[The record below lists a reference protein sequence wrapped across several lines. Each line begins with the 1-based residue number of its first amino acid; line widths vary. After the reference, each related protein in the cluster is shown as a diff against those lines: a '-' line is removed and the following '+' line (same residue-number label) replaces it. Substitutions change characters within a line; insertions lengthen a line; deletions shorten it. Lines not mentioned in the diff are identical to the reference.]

1 MSNIY
6 KKDKA
11 VVNLEALNKTEAKY
25 IKPKLL
31 EMKGE
36 TDKNKIIE
44 GNFDI
49 SFSTLNKAS
58 ALQKVMT

>member
-36 TDKNKIIE
+36 TDKKNYSRE
-44 GNFDI
+44 
-49 SFSTLNKAS
+49 L
-58 ALQKVMT
+58 